1 MRRILVLVL
10 IVCAAAAAQLDTGSL
25 QLRLLS
31 PLGNPYGDEGD
42 VIDRGLQFGFLAGYD
57 FELLPGLYAGPHL
70 GGLFYRDGR
79 AEDSD
84 GFNYDYDLD
93 WVELIF
99 AAGLRYQI
107 YTGGALEPWLG
118 VDVGLG
124 WANLNAALTVN
135 TGGLES
141 SYEDSGQG
149 TGLAV
154 ELRGGACYRLSRG
167 LGLSLAAEYHLNTV
181 KELSW
186 EDEDGEVQTGDL
198 EDNLSALGLGFGVF
212 YQF

>member
-1 MRRILVLVL
+1 VLIL

-25 QLRLLS
+25 HLRLLS
-31 PLGNPYGDEGD
+31 PLGDPYGDEGD
-42 VIDRGLQFGFLAGYD
+42 VIDRGAQFGFHAGYD
-57 FELLPGLYAGPHL
+57 FELLSGFYLGPRI

-79 AEDSD
+79 TEDSA
-84 GFNYDYDLD
+84 GFSYHSDLD

-99 AAGLRYQI
+99 GGGLRYQI
-107 YTGGALEPWLG
+107 YTGGDLEPWFG

-124 WANLNAALTVN
+124 WANLNATLTVN

-154 ELRGGACYRLSRG
+154 ELRGGVCYWLSRG

-198 EDNLSALGLGFGVF
+198 EDNLNALGLGFGVF